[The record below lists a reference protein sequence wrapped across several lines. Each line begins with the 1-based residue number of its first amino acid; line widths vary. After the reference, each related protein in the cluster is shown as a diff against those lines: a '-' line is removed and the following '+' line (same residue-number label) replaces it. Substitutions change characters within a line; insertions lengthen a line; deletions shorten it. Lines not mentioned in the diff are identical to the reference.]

1 MKRKKLIIMPLL
13 SILFTGC
20 FSANEENSLVESRWK
35 LIETR
40 VSIGGPA
47 EYVPA
52 DHEEFIEF
60 LSDSKVRN
68 SNGWCGEGSET
79 VVGYSDDGTIQ
90 TNCIGTGTILFTK
103 EGEFLI
109 LRNPACI
116 EACDYKYEK
125 VDSGT

>member
-1 MKRKKLIIMPLL
+1 MMLL
-13 SILFTGC
+13 SVLFTGC
-20 FSANEENSLVESRWK
+20 FSASEENSLVESRWK

-52 DHEEFIEF
+52 DRVEFIEF
-60 LSDSKVRN
+60 LADSKVQN
-68 SNGWCGEGSET
+68 SAGWCGEGSET
-79 VVGYSDDGTIQ
+79 VVSYSIDGTIK
-90 TNCIGTGTILFTK
+90 TNCNGSGTMLFEM

-109 LRNPACI
+109 LRNPSCI

-125 VDSGT
+125 VVRGHRLK